1 MSINF
6 INEAIFSF
14 GEAMNIVKSP
24 TSEEEY
30 KKWVTPFDDKS
41 ITKTWAEVLT
51 KKNSLKSEYDAQAYA
66 RNRAAEY
73 PSQGDQNDM
82 IYKDML
88 NSTTTHKDAVEA
100 VKTKWPKNNSGPV
113 E

>member
-1 MSINF
+1 MSLNF

-30 KKWVTPFDDKS
+30 KKWATPFDDKS

-66 RNRAAEY
+66 RARKAEY
-73 PSQGDQNDM
+73 DA
-82 IYKDML
+82 L
-88 NSTTTHKDAVEA
+88 NQFELISDDSANNTTTHVDAIA
-100 VKTKWPKNNSGPV
+100 AIKLKHPKS
-113 E
+113 